1 MISTTARP
9 QVARPAIASGARIFE
24 RVGGGVLRYGLVF
37 LLVAIGL
44 LKFTQAEA
52 LAIQPWVAHSP
63 FMGWLYEVM
72 SVEMVSNLIGVIEI
86 VLGALLAMH
95 RWRPG
100 LSALGGIG
108 AGFTF
113 LITLSFM
120 FTTSGPLRL
129 TPRAS

>member
-1 MISTTARP
+1 MLSSSANRTLPGRP
-9 QVARPAIASGARIFE
+9 SAIASGARIFE

-72 SVEMVSNLIGVIEI
+72 SVQMVSNLIGVIEI
-86 VLGALLAMH
+86 SLLGALLAMH
-95 RWRPG
+95 H
-100 LSALGGIG
+100 
-108 AGFTF
+108 
-113 LITLSFM
+113 
-120 FTTSGPLRL
+120 
-129 TPRAS
+129 